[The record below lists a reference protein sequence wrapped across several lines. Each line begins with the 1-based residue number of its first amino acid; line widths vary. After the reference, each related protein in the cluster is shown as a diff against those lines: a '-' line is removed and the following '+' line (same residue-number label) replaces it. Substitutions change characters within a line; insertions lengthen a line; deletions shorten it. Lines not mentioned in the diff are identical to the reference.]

1 MKTLF
6 RHSRRNRPLDIIL
19 FALIV
24 LGILAVLRFLP
35 EPEPVEVSGI
45 ARVID
50 GDSLR
55 VSGVE
60 IRLLGIDAPESGQ
73 SCMRGGASW
82 PCGAAPPVN
91 LETGCKAGS
100 WHARGMSVM
109 FMTGC
114 WPHAGCAARR
124 STAGWWSRDG
134 RYPIMAIRVLN
145 APQETQNGGSGREL
159 SFARVIGVKRIAS
172 MKTRF

>member
-6 RHSRRNRPLDIIL
+6 RHSRCNRPFDIIL

-82 PCGAAPPVN
+82 PCGADSARKLGNRVR
-91 LETGCKAGS
+91 GRIVACKGYERDVHDRLLAICRVRGEEINS
-100 WHARGMSVM
+100 WLVAQGWALSYHDYPGAERTARDAKQGI
-109 FMTGC
+109 
-114 WPHAGCAARR
+114 
-124 STAGWWSRDG
+124 WSG
-134 RYPIMAIRVLN
+134 TFIR
-145 APQETQNGGSGREL
+145 PSDWREEN
-159 SFARVIGVKRIAS
+159 R
-172 MKTRF
+172 